1 MKPPSFCQDTKR
13 TGFQVTHLNNYKD
26 GVCTALKGDGATPK
40 NLMNFWTASVK
51 VGVMILVAI
60 VFLTI
65 LLVNAENW
73 PWATA
78 GDELTFQF
86 QSVNGLYVGAGVYL
100 SGVSIGKVTAIE
112 LRPDTN
118 DVHIK
123 AKVKNG
129 FKWLREN
136 CGARISMNGF
146 VGEVYIALDNGPIGN
161 PHLKPANLPIVGKD
175 PVNAL
180 ELLEQTSAGMTQA
193 IELTT
198 AANEVLQA
206 NQEAIQLAIKE
217 IRDVVALTGKTIEKL
232 SVDSEETV
240 KTLTELAQANDKRFQ
255 ETLLKVNNLIAQLE
269 GDSLMVS
276 SQVSDI
282 TREILRLLN
291 QNSPKLNTIFSDV
304 RATTTEFRRIAQDVR
319 SDFNTL
325 SDQVSTLVSQGSD
338 ALKTGETNI
347 TPILENLQTTTE
359 AINALETNISQFLT
373 TLNEGEGTVAQLLH
387 SPEPLQEVRGTL
399 QNLNKTMNAV
409 TDLSQRTE
417 KQIERFESPLQFGW
431 DYELRYLSFE
441 ERLYKEFAF
450 SLSPQSNAH
459 YRIGVGV
466 RDETVR
472 FEIQYAHDLTDYLRA
487 RAGFMRSRV
496 GAGVDLWVWS
506 RRLGLSIEG
515 IGLTSS
521 EPELNTEVA
530 LRFFRYGQLLLGAEN
545 LTGKRRWTTGFRFF
559 NRAW

>member
-1 MKPPSFCQDTKR
+1 
-13 TGFQVTHLNNYKD
+13 
-26 GVCTALKGDGATPK
+26 
-40 NLMNFWTASVK
+40 
-51 VGVMILVAI
+51 MILVAI

-65 LLVNAENW
+65 LLTNAENW

-78 GDELTFQF
+78 GDDLTFQF

-129 FKWLREN
+129 FKWLRED

-161 PHLKPANLPIVGKD
+161 PSLKPANLPIVGKD

-232 SVDSEETV
+232 SVDSGETV

-255 ETLLKVNNLIAQLE
+255 ETLLKVNSLITQLE

-282 TREILRLLN
+282 TRELLRLFN
-291 QNSPKLNTIFSDV
+291 QNSPKLNTIFTDV
-304 RATTTEFRRIAQDVR
+304 RATTSEFRQIAQDFR

-325 SDQVSTLVSQGSD
+325 SDQVTALVSQSSK
-338 ALKTGETNI
+338 AIKTGEANI
-347 TPILENLQTTTE
+347 APILENLQKTTD
-359 AINALETNISQFLT
+359 AINTLETGVSDLLT
-373 TLNEGEGTVAQLLH
+373 RLNQGEGSFAQLLN
-387 SPEPLQEVRGTL
+387 SPEPLQEVRGAL
-399 QNLNKTMNAV
+399 QSLNKTADAV
-409 TDLSQRTE
+409 TELSERTGR
-417 KQIERFESPLQFGW
+417 QIRRFESPLQFGW
-431 DYELRYLSFE
+431 DYELRYLSLE
-441 ERLYKEFAF
+441 ERLYNELAF
-450 SLSPQSNAH
+450 SLSPQSKAH

-466 RDETVR
+466 RDEVVR

-496 GAGVDLWVWS
+496 GVGMDFWLWS
-506 RRLGLSIEG
+506 RRLGLSVEG
-515 IGLTSS
+515 VGLTSR
-521 EPELNTEVA
+521 EPELNAEVA

-545 LTGKRRWTTGFRFF
+545 LTDGDERRWTTGFRFF
-559 NRAW
+559 NSEW

>member
-1 MKPPSFCQDTKR
+1 M
-13 TGFQVTHLNNYKD
+13 L
-26 GVCTALKGDGATPK
+26 TALKGDVPTPK
-40 NLMNFWTASVK
+40 NLMNFWTSSVK

-65 LLVNAENW
+65 LLTNAENW

-78 GDELTFQF
+78 GDDLTFQF

-129 FKWLREN
+129 FKWLRED

-146 VGEVYIALDNGPIGN
+146 VGEIYIALDNGPIGN
-161 PHLKPANLPIVGKD
+161 PSLKPANLPIVGKD

-232 SVDSEETV
+232 SVDSGETV

-255 ETLLKVNNLIAQLE
+255 ETLLKVNSLITQLE

-282 TREILRLLN
+282 TRELLRLFN
-291 QNSPKLNTIFSDV
+291 QNSPKLNTIFTDV
-304 RATTTEFRRIAQDVR
+304 RATTSEFRQIAQDFR
-319 SDFNTL
+319 SGFNTL
-325 SDQVSTLVSQGSD
+325 SDQVTTLVSQSSD
-338 ALKTGETNI
+338 AIKTSEANI
-347 TPILENLQTTTE
+347 APILENLQKTTD
-359 AINALETNISQFLT
+359 AINALETGISHLLA
-373 TLNEGEGTVAQLLH
+373 TLNDGEGTFAQLLN

-399 QNLNKTMNAV
+399 QSLNKAVNAV
-409 TDLSQRTE
+409 TELSERTGR
-417 KQIERFESPLQFGW
+417 QIGRFESPLQFGW
-431 DYELRYLSFE
+431 DYELRYLSLE
-441 ERLYKEFAF
+441 ERLYNELAF
-450 SLSPQSNAH
+450 SLSPQSKAH

-466 RDETVR
+466 RDEVVR
-472 FEIQYAHDLTDYLRA
+472 FELQYAHDLTDYLRA

-496 GAGVDLWVWS
+496 GAGMDFWLWS
-506 RRLGLSIEG
+506 RRLGLSVEG
-515 IGLTSS
+515 VGLTSR
-521 EPELNTEVA
+521 EPELNAEVA

-545 LTGKRRWTTGFRFF
+545 LTDGDGRRWTTGFRFF
-559 NRAW
+559 NSEW

>member
-1 MKPPSFCQDTKR
+1 
-13 TGFQVTHLNNYKD
+13 
-26 GVCTALKGDGATPK
+26 
-40 NLMNFWTASVK
+40 MNFWTASVK
-51 VGVMILVAI
+51 VGIMILVAI

-65 LLVNAENW
+65 LLTNAENW

-78 GDELTFQF
+78 GDEITFQF

-112 LRPDTN
+112 LQPDTDN
-118 DVHIK
+118 VHIK

-129 FKWLREN
+129 FKWLRED

-161 PHLKPANLPIVGKD
+161 PPLKPANLPIVGKD

-206 NQEAIQLAIKE
+206 NQESIQLAIKE

-255 ETLLKVNNLIAQLE
+255 ETLIKVNNFITQLE

-276 SQVSDI
+276 SQVNDI
-282 TREILRLLN
+282 TREILRVLN
-291 QNSPKLNTIFSDV
+291 QNSPKLNTIFTDV
-304 RATTTEFRRIAQDVR
+304 RATTSEFRQIAQNFR
-319 SDFNTL
+319 SEFNIL
-325 SDQVSTLVSQGSD
+325 SKQMSTLVSQSSD
-338 ALKTGETNI
+338 AVKTGEASI
-347 TPILENLQTTTE
+347 EPLLENLQRTTD
-359 AINALETNISQFLT
+359 AVNALETNTSRLLAE
-373 TLNEGEGTVAQLLH
+373 LNAKLKGEGTIAQLLNT
-387 SPEPLQEVRGTL
+387 PEPLQEFRSTF
-399 QNLNKTMNAV
+399 QNLNKTLNAV
-409 TDLSQRTE
+409 TDLSERTK
-417 KQIERFESPLQFGW
+417 KQIGRFEAPLRFGW
-431 DYELRYLSFE
+431 DYELRYLSLE
-441 ERLYKEFAF
+441 ERLYNELAF
-450 SLSPQSNAH
+450 SLLQHSKAR
-459 YRIGVGV
+459 YRVGVGV

-472 FEIQYAHDLTDYLRA
+472 FEVQYAHDLTDYLRA
-487 RAGFMRSRV
+487 RAGFMRSQV
-496 GAGVDLWVWS
+496 GIGIDFWLWS

-515 IGLTSS
+515 VGLTSR

-545 LTGKRRWTTGFRFF
+545 LTDSDRRRWTTGFRFF

>member
-1 MKPPSFCQDTKR
+1 
-13 TGFQVTHLNNYKD
+13 
-26 GVCTALKGDGATPK
+26 
-40 NLMNFWTASVK
+40 MNFWTASVK
-51 VGVMILVAI
+51 VGVMILIAI

-65 LLVNAENW
+65 LLTNAENW
-73 PWATA
+73 PWAAA

-86 QSVNGLYVGAGVYL
+86 KSVNGLYVGAGVYL
-100 SGVSIGKVTAIE
+100 SGVSIGKVTAIK

-129 FKWLREN
+129 FKWLRED

-161 PHLKPANLPIVGKD
+161 PPLKPVNLPIIGKD

-217 IRDVVALTGKTIEKL
+217 IRAVVAITGKTIEKL

-240 KTLTELAQANDKRFQ
+240 KTLTQLALENDKRFGD
-255 ETLLKVNNLIAQLE
+255 TLVKVNNLITQLE

-282 TREILRLLN
+282 TRELLRLLN
-291 QNSPKLNTIFSDV
+291 QNSPKLNTIFTDV
-304 RATTTEFRRIAQDVR
+304 RATTSEFRQIAQDFR

-325 SDQVSTLVSQGSD
+325 SDQVSTLVSQSS
-338 ALKTGETNI
+338 AAIKTGEANI
-347 TPILENLQTTTE
+347 APILENLQTTTD
-359 AINALETNISQFLT
+359 AINALETNVSHLLT
-373 TLNEGEGTVAQLLH
+373 TLTATLEGEGTVAQLLNT
-387 SPEPLQEVRGTL
+387 PEPLEEARRTL
-399 QNLNKTMNAV
+399 QNLNKAVNAV
-409 TDLSQRTE
+409 TELSQQTE
-417 KQIERFESPLQFGW
+417 KQLGRFESPLQFGW
-431 DYELRYLSFE
+431 DYELRYLSLE
-441 ERLYKEFAF
+441 ERLYNELAF
-450 SLSPQSNAH
+450 SLSPQSKSH

-466 RDETVR
+466 REETVR
-472 FEIQYAHDLTDYLRA
+472 FEIQYAHDVTDYLRA

-496 GAGVDLWVWS
+496 GAGVDLWLWS

-515 IGLTSS
+515 IGLTSG

-559 NRAW
+559 NREW

>member
-1 MKPPSFCQDTKR
+1 
-13 TGFQVTHLNNYKD
+13 
-26 GVCTALKGDGATPK
+26 
-40 NLMNFWTASVK
+40 MNFWTASVK

-65 LLVNAENW
+65 LLTNAENW

-86 QSVNGLYVGAGVYL
+86 QAVNGLYVGAGVYL

-118 DVHIK
+118 NVHIK

-129 FKWLREN
+129 FKWLRED

-161 PHLKPANLPIVGKD
+161 SPLKPANLPIVGKD

-255 ETLLKVNNLIAQLE
+255 ETLLKVNSLITQLE

-282 TREILRLLN
+282 TREILRVLN
-291 QNSPKLNTIFSDV
+291 QNSPKVNTIFTDV
-304 RATTTEFRRIAQDVR
+304 RATTTEFRQIAEDFR
-319 SDFNTL
+319 SGFNTL
-325 SDQVSTLVSQGSD
+325 SDQVSMLVSQGSD
-338 ALKTGETNI
+338 AIKTGEANI
-347 TPILENLQTTTE
+347 TPILENLQTTTN
-359 AINALETNISQFLT
+359 AINALETNVRHLLT
-373 TLNEGEGTVAQLLH
+373 TLDEGEGTFAKLLN

-399 QNLNKTMNAV
+399 QNFNKTMNAV
-409 TDLSQRTE
+409 TDLSQRTN
-417 KQIERFESPLQFGW
+417 ERIKRLESPLQFGW
-431 DYELRYLSFE
+431 DYELRYLSLE
-441 ERLYKEFAF
+441 ERLYNELAF

-459 YRIGVGV
+459 YRVGVGV

-472 FEIQYAHDLTDYLRA
+472 FEVQYAHDLTDYLRA
-487 RAGFMRSRV
+487 RAGFMRSKV
-496 GAGVDLWVWS
+496 GAGVDFWVWS
-506 RRLGLSIEG
+506 RRLGLSVEG
-515 IGLTSS
+515 VGLTSG
-521 EPELNTEVA
+521 EPELNTEIA

-545 LTGKRRWTTGFRFF
+545 LTDADGRRWTTGFRFF
-559 NRAW
+559 NSEW

>member
-1 MKPPSFCQDTKR
+1 MI
-13 TGFQVTHLNNYKD
+13 
-26 GVCTALKGDGATPK
+26 TAGKGDVSTPK

-65 LLVNAENW
+65 LLTNAENW

-129 FKWLREN
+129 FKWLRED

-161 PHLKPANLPIVGKD
+161 PPLKPANLPIVGKD

-232 SVDSEETV
+232 SVDSGETV

-255 ETLLKVNNLIAQLE
+255 ETLLKVNSLITQLE

-291 QNSPKLNTIFSDV
+291 QNSPKLNTIFTDV
-304 RATTTEFRRIAQDVR
+304 RATTTEFRRIAQDFR

-325 SDQVSTLVSQGSD
+325 SDQVSTLVSQSSD
-338 ALKTGETNI
+338 AIKTGEANI
-347 TPILENLQTTTE
+347 APILENLQATTN
-359 AINALETNISQFLT
+359 AISALEAKVSGTLT
-373 TLNEGEGTVAQLLH
+373 RLNEGEGTFAQLLN
-387 SPEPLQEVRGTL
+387 SPEPMQEVRDAL
-399 QNLNKTMNAV
+399 QSLNKTANAV
-409 TDLSQRTE
+409 TELSQRTGR
-417 KQIERFESPLQFGW
+417 QIGRFESRLQFGW
-431 DYELRYLSFE
+431 DYELRYLSLE
-441 ERLYKEFAF
+441 ERLYNELAF
-450 SLSPQSNAH
+450 SLSPQSKAH

-559 NRAW
+559 NREW

>member
-1 MKPPSFCQDTKR
+1 
-13 TGFQVTHLNNYKD
+13 
-26 GVCTALKGDGATPK
+26 
-40 NLMNFWTASVK
+40 MNFWTASVK
-51 VGVMILVAI
+51 VGLMVLIAIIL
-60 VFLTI
+60 LTI
-65 LLVNAENW
+65 LLTNAENW

-100 SGVSIGKVTAIE
+100 SGVPIGKVTAIE

-118 DVHIK
+118 NVHIR

-129 FKWLREN
+129 FKWLRED
-136 CGARISMNGF
+136 CGAGISMNGF
-146 VGEVYIALDNGPIGN
+146 VGEIYIALDNGPIGN
-161 PHLKPANLPIVGKD
+161 PPLKPADLPIIGKD

-217 IRDVVALTGKTIEKL
+217 IREVIAITGKTIEKL

-240 KTLTELAQANDKRFQ
+240 KTLTQLALENDKRFQ
-255 ETLLKVNNLIAQLE
+255 ETLLKVNNLLGQLE
-269 GDSLMVS
+269 GDSLMIS

-291 QNSPKLNTIFSDV
+291 QNSPKLNTIFSDA
-304 RATTTEFRRIAQDVR
+304 RATTSEFRQIAQGFR
-319 SDFNTL
+319 TNLNTL
-325 SDQVSTLVSQGSD
+325 ADQVSTLVAQGSD
-338 ALKTGETNI
+338 AIKTGEANI
-347 TPILENLQTTTE
+347 TPILANLRTTTD
-359 AINALETNISQFLT
+359 AINALEAKVGRL
-373 TLNEGEGTVAQLLH
+373 LEGEGTFAQLLN
-387 SPEPLQEVRGTL
+387 SPEPLQEVRGAL

-417 KQIERFESPLQFGW
+417 QQIGRFESPLQLGW
-431 DYELRYLSFE
+431 DYELRYLSLE
-441 ERLYKEFAF
+441 ERLYNELAF
-450 SLSPQSNAH
+450 SLSPQSGAH

-472 FEIQYAHDLTDYLRA
+472 FEIQYAHDVTDYLRA

-496 GAGVDLWVWS
+496 GAGVDLWLWS
-506 RRLGLSIEG
+506 RRIGVSLEG
-515 IGLTSS
+515 FGLTSS

-530 LRFFRYGQLLLGAEN
+530 IRFFRYGQLLLGAEN
-545 LTGKRRWTTGFRFF
+545 LTRKPRWTTGFRFF
-559 NRAW
+559 NREW

>member
-1 MKPPSFCQDTKR
+1 
-13 TGFQVTHLNNYKD
+13 
-26 GVCTALKGDGATPK
+26 
-40 NLMNFWTASVK
+40 MNFWTASVK
-51 VGVMILVAI
+51 VGVMVLVAI

-65 LLVNAENW
+65 LLTNAENW

-86 QSVNGLYVGAGVYL
+86 QSVNGLYIGAGVYL

-118 DVHIK
+118 NVHIK

-129 FKWLREN
+129 FKWLRED

-161 PHLKPANLPIVGKD
+161 PPLKPANLPIVGKD

-232 SVDSEETV
+232 SVDSGETV
-240 KTLTELAQANDKRFQ
+240 KTLTELAQANDKRFA
-255 ETLLKVNNLIAQLE
+255 ETLAKVNSLITQLE

-282 TREILRLLN
+282 TREISRLLN
-291 QNSPKLNTIFSDV
+291 ENSPKLNTIFTDV
-304 RATTTEFRRIAQDVR
+304 RATTTEFRRIAQDFR
-319 SDFNTL
+319 SGFNTL

-338 ALKTGETNI
+338 AIKTGETNI
-347 TPILENLQTTTE
+347 APVLENLQTAADAIHALQTE
-359 AINALETNISQFLT
+359 VSRLLT
-373 TLNEGEGTVAQLLH
+373 TLSHGEGSFAQLLN

-399 QNLNKTMNAV
+399 RNLNEAVNAV
-409 TDLSQRTE
+409 TDLSQRTN
-417 KQIERFESPLQFGW
+417 ERIGRLESPLQFGW
-431 DYELRYLSFE
+431 DYELRYLSLE
-441 ERLYKEFAF
+441 ERLYNELAF
-450 SLSPQSNAH
+450 ILSPSPQSKTH

-472 FEIQYAHDLTDYLRA
+472 FEVQYAHDLTDYLRA

-496 GAGVDLWVWS
+496 GVGIDFWLWS
-506 RRLGLSIEG
+506 RRLGLSVEG
-515 IGLTSS
+515 VGLTSR

-545 LTGKRRWTTGFRFF
+545 LTDADGRRWTTGFRFF
-559 NRAW
+559 NSEW

>member
-1 MKPPSFCQDTKR
+1 
-13 TGFQVTHLNNYKD
+13 
-26 GVCTALKGDGATPK
+26 
-40 NLMNFWTASVK
+40 MNFWTASVK
-51 VGVMILVAI
+51 VGVMVLIAI
-60 VFLTI
+60 VFLAI
-65 LLVNAENW
+65 LLTNAENW

-118 DVHIK
+118 NVQIK

-129 FKWLREN
+129 FKWLRED

-161 PHLKPANLPIVGKD
+161 PPLKPANLPIIGKD

-232 SVDSEETV
+232 SVDSGETV

-255 ETLLKVNNLIAQLE
+255 ETLLKVNSLITQLE

-282 TREILRLLN
+282 TREILRVLN
-291 QNSPKLNTIFSDV
+291 QNSPKLNTIFTDI
-304 RATTTEFRRIAQDVR
+304 RATTTEFRRITQDFR
-319 SDFNTL
+319 SGFNTL
-325 SDQVSTLVSQGSD
+325 SDQVSTLVSQSSD
-338 ALKTGETNI
+338 AIKTGEANI
-347 TPILENLQTTTE
+347 APILENLQTATD
-359 AINALETNISQFLT
+359 AINALETNASHLLT
-373 TLNEGEGTVAQLLH
+373 TLNKGLNKGEGTFAKLLN
-387 SPEPLQEVRGTL
+387 SPEPLQEVQGALR
-399 QNLNKTMNAV
+399 NLNEAANAV
-409 TDLSQRTE
+409 TDLSQRTN
-417 KQIERFESPLQFGW
+417 ERIKRLESPLQFGW
-431 DYELRYLSFE
+431 DYELRYLSLK
-441 ERLYKEFAF
+441 ERLYNELAF
-450 SLSPQSNAH
+450 VHSPQSKAH

-466 RDETVR
+466 RNETVR

-487 RAGFMRSRV
+487 RVGFMRSRV
-496 GAGVDLWVWS
+496 GVGVDFWLWS
-506 RRLGLSIEG
+506 RRLGLSVEG
-515 IGLTSS
+515 VGLTSG
-521 EPELNTEVA
+521 EPELNAEVA
-530 LRFFRYGQLLLGAEN
+530 LRFFRYGQLLLGADN
-545 LTGKRRWTTGFRFF
+545 LTDKDGRHWTTGFRFF
-559 NRAW
+559 NSEW